1 MNNEDNNTYT
11 PRHASSSNNPPL
23 DITNNNIN
31 DNISSLDIE
40 DNTIYTNSSNN
51 TEELLFTTSDLRRIK
66 ETRVTSSIE
75 PPSNDNLGHKK
86 HNRKRKKNKLLWT
99 ILLIFFIIV
108 IIFSLLKI
116 FLWGKDNKNTSN
128 IVDSLNNNTEVKE
141 KKDDENT
148 ELVNEDKDKSSDY
161 WYYITFPLI
170 DVDIT
175 KLKTKNSDTVG
186 WINVNNTNINYPF
199 VHYKDNDYYLDHS
212 YDKKYNEAGWVFMDY
227 RNNSVMSDKYNSIRP

>member
-75 PPSNDNLGHKK
+75 PPSNDNL
-86 HNRKRKKNKLLWT
+86 
-99 ILLIFFIIV
+99 
-108 IIFSLLKI
+108 
-116 FLWGKDNKNTSN
+116 
-128 IVDSLNNNTEVKE
+128 
-141 KKDDENT
+141 
-148 ELVNEDKDKSSDY
+148 
-161 WYYITFPLI
+161 
-170 DVDIT
+170 
-175 KLKTKNSDTVG
+175 
-186 WINVNNTNINYPF
+186 
-199 VHYKDNDYYLDHS
+199 
-212 YDKKYNEAGWVFMDY
+212 
-227 RNNSVMSDKYNSIRP
+227 